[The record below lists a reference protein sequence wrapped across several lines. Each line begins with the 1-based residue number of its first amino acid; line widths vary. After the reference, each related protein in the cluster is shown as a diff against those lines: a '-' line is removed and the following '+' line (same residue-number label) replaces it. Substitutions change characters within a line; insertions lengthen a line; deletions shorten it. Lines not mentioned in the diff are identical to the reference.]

1 MNRYLSFLFSLLLIS
16 QLSFGA
22 APAQAKKWAVVK
34 TPSCILRL
42 NPDYE
47 SSCESQCLMG
57 TVVQVKDSLRYWR
70 QVDAPDYKNCWTN
83 DLVLVYMSESQK
95 DDYIKAPKWICTATH
110 STVFSSADPDSQRL
124 SPLEAGCILRRPES
138 CRTLTKGNFVAV
150 LLPDGTQGWVK
161 HSDVDEFES
170 WAGGRTPSTEAII
183 ERAKSFLG
191 APYFWGGCTAERF
204 DCSGLVKFCYML
216 SGLVLPRNAR
226 EQIHCGREVPFRLE
240 QMQSG
245 DLVFFGTLDSA
256 GKVKS
261 VTHVALYIGDGRII
275 HSSQL
280 VRINSLLK
288 GREDYYERQ
297 VVGVRRILGC
307 TQEGEKPVHRASEHP
322 WYY

>member
-1 MNRYLSFLFSLLLIS
+1 
-16 QLSFGA
+16 
-22 APAQAKKWAVVK
+22 
-34 TPSCILRL
+34 
-42 NPDYE
+42 
-47 SSCESQCLMG
+47 
-57 TVVQVKDSLRYWR
+57 
-70 QVDAPDYKNCWTN
+70 
-83 DLVLVYMSESQK
+83 
-95 DDYIKAPKWICTATH
+95 
-110 STVFSSADPDSQRL
+110 
-124 SPLEAGCILRRPES
+124 
-138 CRTLTKGNFVAV
+138 
-150 LLPDGTQGWVK
+150 
-161 HSDVDEFES
+161 
-170 WAGGRTPSTEAII
+170 
-183 ERAKSFLG
+183 
-191 APYFWGGCTAERF
+191 
-204 DCSGLVKFCYML
+204 ML

-240 QMQSG
+240 EMKSG